1 MAKKKQL
8 NIGDWRNATGKIDYQ
23 MTNDYMFR
31 MVLQSNNNVLKGLIS
46 SMMHVPVNDIESV
59 EIVNPI
65 ELGKHIDDKDFI
77 LDVKVRLNNN
87 SIINLEMQVTDYSNW
102 TNRSLSY
109 LCRTFD
115 NIQKGEDYNSAIPVT
130 HIGFLDYDLFPD
142 ELEFYSKYMLR
153 NMKTGKIYNDKFSL
167 CVLSLKQINLA
178 TYEDRKWHIDEWAR
192 LFKATTWEEL
202 KMIAEKDKVYSEAA
216 NSIYIQNSDETVRA
230 MCEARQEAIFH
241 EQYVQNQLKELKE
254 ARDEAIFHEQYV
266 QKQLEELKEARDEA
280 IFHEQYVQKQL
291 EELKEARQEAIFHEQ
306 YVQKQLE
313 KKDAQISD
321 LNALLSKMEDQ
332 NKQLQAEIA
341 NLKKQV

>member
-1 MAKKKQL
+1 MAKNEQL
-8 NIGDWRNATGKIDYQ
+8 NNEEWRNATGKIDYC

-46 SMMHVPVNDIESV
+46 SMMHVPLSDIKSV

-77 LDVKVRLNNN
+77 LDVKVMLNDN
-87 SIINLEMQVTDYSNW
+87 SIINLEMQVTNYSNW
-102 TNRSLSY
+102 TNRSLCY

-115 NIQKGEDYNSAIPVT
+115 NVQKGEDYNSAIPVT

-142 ELEFYSKYMLR
+142 ELEFYSTYMLQ
-153 NMKTGKIYNDKFSL
+153 NVKTGKIYNSKFRLS
-167 CVLSLKQINLA
+167 VLSLNQIKLA
-178 TYEDRKWHIDEWAR
+178 TKEDKKWHIDEWAR

-216 NSIYIQNSDETVRA
+216 NSIYVQNSDETIRA

-241 EQYVQNQLKELKE
+241 EQYVQKQLKELQE

-266 QKQLEELKEARDEA
+266 QKQLAE
-280 IFHEQYVQKQL
+280 
-291 EELKEARQEAIFHEQ
+291 
-306 YVQKQLE
+306 
-313 KKDAQISD
+313 KDAK
-321 LNALLSKMEDQ
+321 LSEQQ
-332 NKQLQAEIA
+332 NLIEQLQAE
-341 NLKKQV
+341 NKKLKENNK